1 MQGILEI
8 DMKKWRSV
16 LIPGGL
22 LLMAFGLEGLLMPG
36 AWWHGRKWWL
46 WGFFVSLA
54 ITSHR
59 LSEAGRAS
67 RPSQFLIYF
76 VVGMMIRLLL
86 SLAFLAFL
94 LNLRLAHQRLL
105 ILNFFLFYFLFFVFE
120 IHHLLGN
127 LQTDKKNH

>member
-1 MQGILEI
+1 MQGIWQVS
-8 DMKKWRSV
+8 MKEWRSV

-22 LLMAFGLEGLLMPG
+22 LLMAFGLENILAPG
-36 AWWHGRKWWL
+36 AWWHTRKWWL

-54 ITSHR
+54 ITTHR
-59 LSEAGRAS
+59 LSQAGQGDKPHR
-67 RPSQFLIYF
+67 FLFYF
-76 VVGMMIRLLL
+76 VAGMMIRLLL

-94 LNLRLAHQRLL
+94 LSLRLAHQKLL
-105 ILNFFLFYFLFFVFE
+105 VLNFFLFYFLFFVFE